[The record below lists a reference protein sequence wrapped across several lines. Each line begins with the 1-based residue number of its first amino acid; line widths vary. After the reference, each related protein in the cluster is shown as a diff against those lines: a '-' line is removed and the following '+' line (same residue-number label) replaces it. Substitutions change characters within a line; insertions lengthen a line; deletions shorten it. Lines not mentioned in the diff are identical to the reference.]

1 MGVDYKGEVAWVL
14 EKEKVEALVAE
25 PFAAFLA
32 VLDKHEWNFNGFARA
47 YSITD
52 PIEIENLGADEQ
64 LVLDE
69 MLHSFSAVSAAFK
82 RKTGLS
88 LYVNYHNS
96 QENGDAPDE
105 VDGGFYCL
113 KFNEVFR
120 IRDKAKELHLQAPF
134 DLAYCVT
141 DTSGIEVDDFN
152 PKKTGYEARFALPL
166 SNRNIEKVIG
176 EPFKKLLAKL
186 DEYGM
191 SFEEFARAAD
201 EDVQEFEFPNAAA
214 GVDKEIATAEIV
226 DLNTEVL
233 ELFDKKT
240 GLSLFIGYHDPKVGC
255 RLDDVSGG
263 FYSLYFYDVFE
274 MTNAAKAL
282 KEVVPFGNKHFVV
295 KA

>member
-1 MGVDYKGEVAWVL
+1 MGMDYQGEVAWVL
-14 EKEKVEALVAE
+14 DKEKVEALVAE
-25 PFAAFLA
+25 PYAAFLT
-32 VLDKHEWNFNGFARA
+32 VLDKHERNFNGFARA

-52 PIEIENLGADEQ
+52 SIEIENLGADEQ

-82 RKTGLS
+82 SKTGLS
-88 LYVNYHNS
+88 LYVDYHNS
-96 QENGDAPDE
+96 QEHGDAPDE

-120 IRDKAKELHLQAPF
+120 IRNKAKELHLKAPF
-134 DLAYCVT
+134 DIAYCVT

-166 SNRNIEKVIG
+166 SNRKIEEVLG
-176 EPFKKLLAKL
+176 EPFTKLLAKL

-214 GVDKEIATAEIV
+214 GIDKELATAEIV
-226 DLNTEVL
+226 DLNTEVM
-233 ELFDKKT
+233 ELFDKLT

-255 RLDDVSGG
+255 RLDAVSGG

-274 MTNAAKAL
+274 MTEAAKAL
-282 KEVVPFGNKHFVV
+282 KEVVPFGKKHFVV